1 MRLAAALWSGCRGR
15 RPAVIARDLLLLRS
29 IPCDMA
35 GIGPFI
41 AHPATD
47 LRGCPNGS
55 TELTKRAVSL
65 ARLLL
70 PGANLPAT
78 TALGVLDSGEKSDV
92 FSCGAN
98 VVMKKLRRILIN
110 SFTKS
115 TLLLW
120 GKRMWPGSAGNW
132 NNRSARWGVFPGDGF
147 SERKHEIW
155 ELIIPNP

>member
-1 MRLAAALWSGCRGR
+1 M
-15 RPAVIARDLLLLRS
+15 
-29 IPCDMA
+29 
-35 GIGPFI
+35 
-41 AHPATD
+41 
-47 LRGCPNGS
+47 
-55 TELTKRAVSL
+55 SL

-98 VVMKKLRRILIN
+98 VVMKKITPDPYKQLYEIYP
-110 SFTKS
+110 SS
-115 TLLLW
+115 M
-120 GKRMWPGSAGNW
+120 GMWPGSAGNW